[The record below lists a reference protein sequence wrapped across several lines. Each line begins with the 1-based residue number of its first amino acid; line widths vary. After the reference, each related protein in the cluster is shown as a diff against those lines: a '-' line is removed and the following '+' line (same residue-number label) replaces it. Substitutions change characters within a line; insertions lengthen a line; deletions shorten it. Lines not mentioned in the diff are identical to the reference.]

1 MPPIYKS
8 PPAHR
13 RTPRKPL
20 IAFCVALI
28 LLAGI
33 TGRVQGR
40 DAHERPQPAYRA
52 EIHFAPEEN
61 LENVD
66 IPLIRAATSTVDVAM
81 YTFTDRALAEA
92 LVTDA
97 RRGVH
102 VRIYRD
108 RGQSRVNKSAA
119 AKCSGCCRSSPTF
132 KSK

>member
-1 MPPIYKS
+1 
-8 PPAHR
+8 
-13 RTPRKPL
+13 L